1 VASGW
6 GERIH
11 TVSRKE
17 ETKGL
22 CILRVFHASVR
33 MKYVVRIIMQLLIP
47 LSMRDKGQIPLGPVP
62 RNFLVTS

>member
-1 VASGW
+1 
-6 GERIH
+6 
-11 TVSRKE
+11 
-17 ETKGL
+17 L